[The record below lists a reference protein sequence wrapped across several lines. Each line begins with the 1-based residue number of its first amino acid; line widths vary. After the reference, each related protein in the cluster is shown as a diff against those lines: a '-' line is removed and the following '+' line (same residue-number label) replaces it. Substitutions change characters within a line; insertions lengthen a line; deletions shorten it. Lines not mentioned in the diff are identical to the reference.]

1 LSNQEQEE
9 EVKQFWKKH
18 EPITPPCCKGT
29 IPVKKPIRTGIYECH
44 CKKFFTI
51 NWVNDKTKEIG
62 AYEFDNSKRDPDWYE
77 LANDYLYKVHK
88 QNAYSQKIVP
98 LLRNMEKEQLKLQ
111 DERIRLQVR
120 REQAEQQREGT

>member
-1 LSNQEQEE
+1 LTNEQ
-9 EVKQFWKKH
+9 
-18 EPITPPCCKGT
+18 GT
-29 IPVKKPIRTGIYECH
+29 FHCPNCNGLLGIPNRTGLYRCH
-44 CKKFFTI
+44 YPECKKSLTI
-51 NWVNDKTKEIG
+51 NWIDDKKKEIG
-62 AYEFDNSKRDPDWYE
+62 AYAFDESKRDPDWYE

-88 QNAYSQKIVP
+88 QNEYSQKIVP